1 MRPVF
6 LLLALL
12 LVAPE
17 AFAQVGTVRGQV
29 RESGGTPAAFATV
42 KLLHAADSSL
52 RQGTVAD
59 AAGTFRLPSVAPG
72 TYRVQ
77 ASVVGQVPVW
87 SAAFGVS
94 ENEVMV
100 PPLMLGEAT
109 QTLAAVTVRSQRQLV
124 EREVDKTVLNVAAD
138 ATATG
143 KTAFEVLQAAPGV
156 FIDPTNET
164 IQMAGKTGANVL
176 IDGRPTNLSAR
187 ELANLLRGTPAAD
200 LEKVEL
206 IPNPS
211 ARFDASG
218 NAGIINLRF
227 KRNPAFGL
235 NGSLAGG
242 WSQSRHVRKNANGN
256 LNFRRKSVN
265 LFGTFGYNGNYQDTR
280 VQLSRTVGNQRFEQN
295 GFDRDGFNTYTNFKA
310 GADWFLNAR
319 STLGVL
325 LTGNSSRARF
335 GSDTRTDIRDAT
347 TNRLDSS
354 VVNQNRKPIT
364 DDRLNLNLN
373 YRFADTLGTELTLD
387 ADATRF
393 NSASLSTL
401 TNEFRSATEVP
412 YRLDRTRFDARTDI
426 QILSVRADF
435 RKELRGLKAKL
446 ETGLKTNLVTTDNAL
461 GVSGFLENQ
470 FQNDPRRS
478 NDFRY
483 REAVQAGYA
492 TLSKRFGKLSTQIGL
507 RAERT
512 DLRGESRQ
520 GTFTRGYLSGFP
532 SAFAQL
538 QLTENKQL
546 NFSAGRRIQ
555 RPNYQD
561 MNPFVYQLDPYA
573 SERGNPN
580 LRPQFTKNVEIGY
593 TYRYATSLTLGYSRI
608 NDFYTEITRLEG
620 VIGYAQPENVGTVDQ
635 WNLSLNTPFQPAK
648 GWNGYLYLGA
658 NHRRYRANLPDGTL
672 DDAAFGGSA
681 YLQNS
686 FTLPRSYTL
695 QVSGFFSAPTRE
707 TIFRNCGLGSLN
719 LALKK
724 PVFAK
729 KGTLTLGVDD
739 LLNTMRWR
747 QVVDFGPQQIQIDR
761 KWESRRVRL
770 QVSYA
775 FGSQKIKA
783 ARERESNT
791 EAGRIK
797 MKSGE

>member
-1 MRPVF
+1 MRLV
-6 LLLALL
+6 LALL
-12 LVAPE
+12 GLVLAHSS
-17 AFAQVGTVRGQV
+17 FAQTRTLRGSI
-29 RESGGTPAAFATV
+29 RESGGTPAAFTTI
-42 KLLHAADSSL
+42 KLLSAADSSL
-52 RQGTVAD
+52 QLGTLTD
-59 AAGTFRLPSVAPG
+59 AAGTFRLPNVAPG

-77 ASVVGQVPVW
+77 ASFVGKVPVW
-87 SAAFGVS
+87 SAGFSVTDADVT
-94 ENEVMV
+94 V
-100 PPLMLGEAT
+100 PPLTLGEAI
-109 QTLAAVTVRSQRQLV
+109 QTLAAVTVRAQRQAV
-124 EREVDKTVLNVAAD
+124 EREVDKTVLNIAAD
-138 ATATG
+138 ATAAG
-143 KTAFEVLQAAPGV
+143 KSAFEVLQAAPGV
-156 FIDPTNET
+156 LIDPNENL
-164 IQMAGKTGANVL
+164 QMAGKTGVNVL

-187 ELANLLRGTPAAD
+187 ELANLLRATPAAD

-211 ARFDASG
+211 ARFDAQGS
-218 NAGIINLRF
+218 AGIINLRF

-235 NGSLAGG
+235 NGTLAGG
-242 WSQSRHVRKNANGN
+242 WSQSVHVRKNANGS

-265 LFGTFGYNGNYQDTR
+265 LFGNFGYNGNYQDTR
-280 VQLSRTVGNQRFEQN
+280 VELNRTVGNQRFEQT
-295 GFDRDGFNTYTNFKA
+295 GFDRDGFNRYTNFRA
-310 GADWFLNAR
+310 GADWFLNAK
-319 STLGVL
+319 STFGVL

-335 GSDTRTDIRDAT
+335 GSDTRTDIRDAA

-354 VVNQNRKPIT
+354 VMNTNTKPIS

-393 NSASLSTL
+393 NSASRSTL
-401 TNEFRSATEVP
+401 NNEFRTATEVP
-412 YRLDRTRFDARTDI
+412 YRLDRTRFDAQTSI
-426 QILSVRADF
+426 QLLSFRADF
-435 RKELRGLKAKL
+435 RKELRGLRAKL

-461 GVSGFLENQ
+461 GVARFLESR
-470 FQNDPRRS
+470 FENDPRRS
-478 NDFRY
+478 NAFRY

-492 TLSKRFGKLSTQIGL
+492 TLSRQVGKLRTQAGL
-507 RAERT
+507 RAEQT
-512 DLRGESRQ
+512 DVRGESGQ
-520 GTFTRGYLSGFP
+520 AGTFTRGYLSLFP
-532 SAFAQL
+532 SAFAQY

-546 NFSAGRRIQ
+546 GLSTGRRIQ

-580 LRPQFTKNVEIGY
+580 LRPQFTQNVEVGY

-608 NDFYTEITRLEG
+608 ADFYTELTRLEG
-620 VIGYAQPENVGTVDQ
+620 VVGYVQPENVGSVDQ
-635 WNLSLNTPFQPAK
+635 WNLSLSTPFQPATW
-648 GWNGYLYLGA
+648 WNGYLYLGA
-658 NHRRYRANLPDGTL
+658 NHRRYRATLPDGQL

-695 QVSGFFSAPTRE
+695 QVSGFYNAPTRE
-707 TIFRNCGLGSLN
+707 TIFRNRGLGSLN

-724 PVFAK
+724 PVFAA
-729 KGTLTLGVDD
+729 KGTLTLGIDD

-770 QVSYA
+770 QFSYA

-783 ARERESNT
+783 ARERETNGET
-791 EAGRIK
+791 GRIK
-797 MKSGE
+797 VKSAD